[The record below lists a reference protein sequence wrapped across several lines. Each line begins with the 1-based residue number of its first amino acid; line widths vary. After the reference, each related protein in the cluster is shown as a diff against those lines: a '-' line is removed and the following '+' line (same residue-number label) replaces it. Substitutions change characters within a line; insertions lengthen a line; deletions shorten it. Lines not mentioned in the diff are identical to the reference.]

1 MDEAGSKA
9 LFKPQT
15 RRRTDMYVG
24 RVMHTDLV
32 TVTPETPVAEA
43 RDILVEKSI
52 DHLLVVDKKGRLKG
66 IISDRDIKQSWASPA
81 TSLSV
86 HELNYLLSRL
96 TVDMVMIRKIISIS
110 PDTTI
115 ERAALLMQENR
126 IRSLPVMEDDRLVGI
141 ITTTDVMGV
150 LLSAIGID
158 QDSRRFVV
166 LVDRDRIGSVAEIT
180 NILKEKKVNIL
191 SLFAW
196 PDKGVPGV
204 YHLVMRVP
212 SADGDRAV
220 SALTTGGFKVLTGY
234 VKDITPYLPSP

>member
-1 MDEAGSKA
+1 
-9 LFKPQT
+9 
-15 RRRTDMYVG
+15 MYVG

>member
-1 MDEAGSKA
+1 
-9 LFKPQT
+9 
-15 RRRTDMYVG
+15 MYVG

-32 TVTPETPVAEA
+32 TVAPDTPVADA
-43 RDILVEKSI
+43 RDILIEKGI
-52 DHLLVVDKKGRLKG
+52 DHLLVVDGDGHLKG

-96 TVDMVMIRKIISIS
+96 TVEMVMIKRILSIS

-126 IRSLPVMEDDRLVGI
+126 IRALPVKDGEELVGI

-158 QDSRRFVV
+158 QDSRR
-166 LVDRDRIGSVAEIT
+166 LVILVERDRVGVVAEIT
-180 NILKEKKVNIL
+180 KVLKEKQINIV

-196 PDKGVPGV
+196 PDTEYPGV
-204 YHLVMRVP
+204 HHLVMRVP
-212 SADGDRAV
+212 GADGDRAV
-220 SALTTGGFKVLTGY
+220 SALEAEGYRVMTGY
-234 VKDITPYLPSP
+234 VPDIAPYLTPR

>member
-1 MDEAGSKA
+1 
-9 LFKPQT
+9 
-15 RRRTDMYVG
+15 MYVG

-166 LVDRDRIGSVAEIT
+166 LVDRDRIGGVAEIT

>member
-1 MDEAGSKA
+1 
-9 LFKPQT
+9 
-15 RRRTDMYVG
+15 MYVG

-180 NILKEKKVNIL
+180 NILKEKQVNIL